1 MFAVHYVMTSHDP
14 NVFVLQQ
21 MRSDQVRSGQAMPT
35 PTSTDQSGL
44 TIMGRNLAKKNLV
57 VFPQLK
63 AVTDGHRCKNL
74 KMSGYAK

>member
-1 MFAVHYVMTSHDP
+1 MA
-14 NVFVLQQ
+14 NEI
-21 MRSDQVRSGQAMPT
+21 RSGQVRSGQAMPT